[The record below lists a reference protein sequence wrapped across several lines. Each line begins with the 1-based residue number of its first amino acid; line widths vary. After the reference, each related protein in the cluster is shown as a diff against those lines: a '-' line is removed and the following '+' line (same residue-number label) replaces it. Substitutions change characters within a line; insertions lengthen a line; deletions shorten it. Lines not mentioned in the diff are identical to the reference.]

1 MVRAHV
7 YVSGWVQ
14 GVFFRYETKSLADEL
29 GVKGWVHNLPD
40 GRVEAIFEGEEALVS
55 RMIKFCMKGPPG
67 ARVIGVSVKW
77 EKYKGEF
84 NSFTVKY

>member
-1 MVRAHV
+1 
-7 YVSGWVQ
+7 
-14 GVFFRYETKSLADEL
+14 
-29 GVKGWVHNLPD
+29 
-40 GRVEAIFEGEEALVS
+40 LVS